1 MKALIAWMA
10 RHPVAANL
18 LMGLIL
24 VAGIVNMATMKQ
36 EVFPLIELDVIEVR
50 MEYQG
55 AAPDEIEEAIVQRI
69 EEQIEGIDGI
79 DQVTSVA
86 VQGTGVVRIELSRG
100 VHVPSKLDEIK
111 AAVDRITTFPVDAER
126 PEVKQLI
133 TRQRVVELA
142 LYGDASES
150 VLRELAYR
158 VKDELSATPGISLV
172 QVARVRDYEVSIEV
186 PNDVL
191 RAYGLTLQDLAAT
204 VRRSSLDLPSG
215 DIKAA
220 GESILLR
227 AKGRNYNRADFENIV
242 VVSAATGAKVRLADI
257 ARIDDGFRDE
267 DLIMRYQ
274 GKPAAFVQVFRVG
287 EEKVLDVIRAVDRYL
302 DKSLRPGLPPGIKV
316 QVWRD
321 DSVEFQNRM
330 RLLVKNGAIGL
341 LLVLAALALFL
352 DLRLAFWVSAGIA
365 VSFVGAFAVMPWL
378 GLSINMMSLFGF
390 ILAIGIVV
398 DDAIVTGENIYA
410 ENERGT

>member
-36 EVFPLIELDVIEVR
+36 EVFPLVELDVIEVR

-79 DQVTSVA
+79 DQITSVA

-126 PEVKQLI
+126 PEVKQLV

-242 VVSAATGAKVRLADI
+242 VVSAATGA
-257 ARIDDGFRDE
+257 
-267 DLIMRYQ
+267 
-274 GKPAAFVQVFRVG
+274 
-287 EEKVLDVIRAVDRYL
+287 
-302 DKSLRPGLPPGIKV
+302 
-316 QVWRD
+316 
-321 DSVEFQNRM
+321 
-330 RLLVKNGAIGL
+330 
-341 LLVLAALALFL
+341 
-352 DLRLAFWVSAGIA
+352 
-365 VSFVGAFAVMPWL
+365 
-378 GLSINMMSLFGF
+378 
-390 ILAIGIVV
+390 
-398 DDAIVTGENIYA
+398 
-410 ENERGT
+410 